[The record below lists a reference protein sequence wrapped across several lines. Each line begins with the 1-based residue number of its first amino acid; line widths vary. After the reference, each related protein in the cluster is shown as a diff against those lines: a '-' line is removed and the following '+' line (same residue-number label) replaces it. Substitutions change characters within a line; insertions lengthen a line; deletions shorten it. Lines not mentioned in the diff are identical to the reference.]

1 MTPLSKFNFKTIHRD
16 KALDPV
22 VSRRTKL
29 VSAIEEQNR
38 VVDAHQA
45 GTVYTVERHKWMHN
59 EFGEKV
65 MVQRQ
70 KPVKPWFF
78 EQEGGYH
85 LQVRYGA
92 RVISIDGQN
101 NAVFV
106 ETLEELGPI
115 YDTLIEVIK
124 SGALDDVIERALAR
138 KPKYKPGA
146 AKTAELH
153 KLSKT

>member
-1 MTPLSKFNFKTIHRD
+1 MTPLSKFNFKTIYRD

-70 KPVKPWFF
+70 KPVKP
-78 EQEGGYH
+78 
-85 LQVRYGA
+85 
-92 RVISIDGQN
+92 
-101 NAVFV
+101 
-106 ETLEELGPI
+106 
-115 YDTLIEVIK
+115 
-124 SGALDDVIERALAR
+124 
-138 KPKYKPGA
+138 
-146 AKTAELH
+146 
-153 KLSKT
+153 